1 MNLNNTDIRKALII
15 RQSQKLTDIPQKLTD
30 IRKALIIKQS
40 QKLTDIPQNLTDIP
54 NILHLIV
61 KSRREPD
68 VK

>member
-1 MNLNNTDIRKALII
+1 MNLNN
-15 RQSQKLTDIPQKLTD
+15 TD

>member
-1 MNLNNTDIRKALII
+1 MNLKKAEIRN
-15 RQSQKLTDIPQKLTD
+15 S
-30 IRKALIIKQS
+30 LIIKHS
-40 QKLTDIPQNLTDIP
+40 QNGAEIPQNEVEIP

>member
-1 MNLNNTDIRKALII
+1 MNLKKSEIRN
-15 RQSQKLTDIPQKLTD
+15 S
-30 IRKALIIKQS
+30 LIIKHS
-40 QKLTDIPQNLTDIP
+40 QNGAEIPQNEAEIPQNEAEIP